1 MSVVIPPCDVGS
13 LLTQAQS
20 LTSSRLAGRGALM
33 VDVGG
38 LSLSAEDREV
48 LAHPDVGSVI
58 IFSRNVD
65 TPEQVRELT
74 ASMRAIK
81 ANLWIAVDQEGGRV
95 QRFREGFTRL
105 PAMRSFGHHYDKE
118 PVAALAAA
126 QACGALMA
134 REVRAV
140 GVDFSF
146 APVLDLDV
154 GVSGVIGDRAFH
166 QQPEAATALI
176 RAFMQGMKRAGMMT
190 IGKHFPGHGS
200 VAADSHLALPVDNR
214 SWADIEAYD
223 LKPFAALASELD
235 GIMPA
240 HVLYPKVDNLPA
252 GFSPFWLQT
261 VLRQQLGF
269 QGLIFSDDL
278 CMEGAVAIGDIKQR
292 VTVAMDAG
300 CDVVLIC
307 NRRDEVLRVLS

>member
-1 MSVVIPPCDVGS
+1 M
-13 LLTQAQS
+13 T
-20 LTSSRLAGRGALM
+20 RGPLM

-38 LSLSAEDREV
+38 LTLTAEDKEV

-58 IFSRNVD
+58 LFSRNVD
-65 TPEQVRELT
+65 TPEQIAELT
-74 ASMRAIK
+74 AAMRAVRPE
-81 ANLWIAVDQEGGRV
+81 LWIAVDQEGGRV

-105 PAMRSFGHHYDKE
+105 PAMRQFGHQYDQD

-126 QACGALMA
+126 QACGELMA

-166 QQPEAATALI
+166 TDPAAATALV
-176 RAFMQGMKRAGMMT
+176 RAFMQGMKAAGMMT

-200 VAADSHLALPVDNR
+200 VAADSHFALPVDDR
-214 SWADIEAYD
+214 SWAEIDAYD
-223 LKPFAALASELD
+223 LQPFRALARELD

-240 HVLYPKVDNLPA
+240 HVVYPQVDPLPA
-252 GFSPFWLQT
+252 GFSSFWLKT
-261 VLRQQLGF
+261 VLREQLGF

-278 CMEGAVAIGDIKQR
+278 CMEGAAGVGTMAERRDL
-292 VTVAMDAG
+292 ALAAG

-307 NRRDEVLRVLS
+307 NNRDAVFGVLS